1 MNAVG
6 SSCFTYQPH
15 LNSRHG
21 WSPRADFFTLA
32 VRTGKAG
39 PGGISLLLVD
49 AKTPGFRVRNGGG
62 SWVKFG
68 DDLGRGWGLTPVDV
82 GFFSGGIWDE
92 LGVDGS

>member
-1 MNAVG
+1 MRLVLLVLPPTA
-6 SSCFTYQPH
+6 SQLPPSMI
-15 LNSRHG
+15 
-21 WSPRADFFTLA
+21 PRADFFTLA

-82 GFFSGGIWDE
+82 GFFSGGI
-92 LGVDGS
+92 